1 MGVIFKDLTAAD
13 EVSEDVEKSTN
24 DVSILPHDDRARE
37 SRWVAN
43 RSVQIAVEIR
53 LYIQDKLC
61 VSTFTVKDYFDWGK
75 FKLT

>member
-1 MGVIFKDLTAAD
+1 MGVVFKDLAAED
-13 EVSEDVEKSTN
+13 KVSEDIEKSTN
-24 DVSILPHDDRARE
+24 DVSILPHDDSARK

-61 VSTFTVKDYFDWGK
+61 VSTFTVKGYFDWGK